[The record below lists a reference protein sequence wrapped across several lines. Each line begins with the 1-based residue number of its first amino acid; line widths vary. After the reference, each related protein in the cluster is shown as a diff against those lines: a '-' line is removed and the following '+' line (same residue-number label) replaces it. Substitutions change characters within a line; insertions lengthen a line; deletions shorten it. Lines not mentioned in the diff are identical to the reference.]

1 MPEESQTEK
10 SGEYQ
15 IEPLVDQF
23 RTFLQQEG
31 VQQSAFPDES
41 QDSVTLFTLFTELA
55 ALKAEVKRESRQV
68 KDAMTQFGTLFDTL
82 QSSNKLLSRE
92 LEQRQEQKTQTL
104 FASQQSILIDVID
117 LYERLGLTLRTLEAY
132 KPSWLERRMKRDLAF
147 RQNTVKGLAMT
158 RRRVAKI
165 LARHDIESVSCMGKT
180 LDPHSMRAIK
190 VHHNKQ
196 QADGIVVGVVR
207 RGYIRRGE
215 ILRLAEVVVNK
226 NKTVNKNASAS
237 SNTQ

>member
-1 MPEESQTEK
+1 MSQESQTEK
-10 SGEYQ
+10 SGEYS
-15 IEPLVDQF
+15 IEQLVDQF
-23 RTFLQQEG
+23 RAFLHQEG
-31 VQQSAFPDES
+31 SQPSAFSGES

-55 ALKAEVKRESRQV
+55 ALKTEVKRESRQV

-92 LEQRQEQKTQTL
+92 LEQRQEQNTQTL
-104 FASQQSILIDVID
+104 FAGQQSILIDVID
-117 LYERLGLTLRTLEAY
+117 LYDRLGMTLRMLETH

-158 RRRVAKI
+158 RRRVAKM
-165 LARHDIESVSCMGKT
+165 LARHDIESVPCMGKT
-180 LDPHSMRAIK
+180 LDPHSMRAVK

-196 QADGIVVGVVR
+196 QADGIVVGVVT

-226 NKTVNKNASAS
+226 NKAANKNVSAPS
-237 SNTQ
+237 K